1 MSGSLLSSL
10 GVSDIPG
17 GTLQIAE
24 CRVQGTSTKGK
35 VTNKA
40 KLVSRRS
47 PEESEFL
54 DDIIHFVIKSGA
66 GGTEELLSCHGL
78 SGKRVH
84 LRARTVREELKKT
97 CVLNGLPPSYF
108 SSHSLRKGAIT
119 QMRALGASEDDRR
132 DRGNYAPNSQV
143 MNTTYD
149 YATGLGPLAANSLV
163 GGRAML

>member
-1 MSGSLLSSL
+1 M

-24 CRVQGTSTKGK
+24 FRVQGTSTKGK
-35 VTNKA
+35 VINKA

-54 DDIIHFVIKSGA
+54 DDIIHFVVKSGA
-66 GGTEELLSCHGL
+66 GGTEELLSCHRL

-97 CVLNGLPPSYF
+97 CALNGISLSYF
-108 SSHSLRKGAIT
+108 SSPR
-119 QMRALGASEDDRR
+119 
-132 DRGNYAPNSQV
+132 
-143 MNTTYD
+143 
-149 YATGLGPLAANSLV
+149 
-163 GGRAML
+163 

>member
-1 MSGSLLSSL
+1 M

-24 CRVQGTSTKGK
+24 FRVQGTSTKGK
-35 VTNKA
+35 VINKA

-54 DDIIHFVIKSGA
+54 DDIIHFVVKSGA
-66 GGTEELLSCHGL
+66 GGTEELLSCHRL

-97 CVLNGLPPSYF
+97 CSLNGLPPSYF

-119 QMRALGASEDDRR
+119 QMSALGASEDDRR